1 MTTPTLTVSLAGEST
16 SVNEISFRNNL
27 LFVTFS
33 SNVTY
38 CYEGVTFDTV
48 RNIVGS
54 ESVGSALHK
63 QIISQP
69 YPFTRLS
76 K

>member
-1 MTTPTLTVSLAGEST
+1 MTTPTLTLSMAGGST
-16 SVNEISFRNNL
+16 SVNEISFSNNL
-27 LFVTFS
+27 LFVTFAS
-33 SNVTY
+33 GVTY

-54 ESVGSALHK
+54 DSVGSALHK
-63 QIISQP
+63 QVISQP